1 MINTND
7 LIVEANG
14 KKYVTTQGIELGLP
28 AQVTSTV
35 TTTPLRIILADNKKF
50 FNWVCLLAFRWGLG
64 SNLLGSPFN
73 IAIKK

>member
-1 MINTND
+1 
-7 LIVEANG
+7 
-14 KKYVTTQGIELGLP
+14 VTLQGFELRP
-28 AQVTSTV
+28 SAQVTNTVSTI
-35 TTTPLRIILADNKKF
+35 PLRMTKIAADNKKS

>member
-1 MINTND
+1 MCCIRD
-7 LIVEANG
+7 LN
-14 KKYVTTQGIELGLP
+14 LGYLCLV
-28 AQVTSTV
+28 QVTSTV
-35 TTTPLRIILADNKKF
+35 TTTPLRRTQTVADNKKT